1 MKSLKGYLKPGKAK
15 KEAPPPTQEM
25 AVVQPAPYRGSNRGS
40 IAASTLGTPR
50 TSRPAS
56 LYPAGDFRNSALEE
70 IIDIKCDV
78 MVNWLHQQQ
87 LESMWS
93 TGGPGEGVVLKKT
106 RDNFTCCPSEL
117 AEYRGEFFDAIRA
130 LNVRVGL
137 RTAPASTDVN
147 MATGCN
153 DHQHQGH

>member
-1 MKSLKGYLKPGKAK
+1 MKSFKNYLKPGKN
-15 KEAPPPTQEM
+15 KEAGKAQEM
-25 AVVQPAPYRGSNRGS
+25 TTVPQTLHAPPS
-40 IAASTLGTPR
+40 ISASGTGTPR

-93 TGGPGEGVVLKKT
+93 SGGPGEGVVLKKT
-106 RDNFTCCPSEL
+106 RDNFTCCPSDL
-117 AEYRGEFFDAIRA
+117 AEYRGDFFDAVRA
-130 LNVRVGL
+130 LNVRVCF
-137 RTAPASTDVN
+137 PSTSRSYCWSL
-147 MATGCN
+147 TPC
-153 DHQHQGH
+153 HRLP

>member
-1 MKSLKGYLKPGKAK
+1 MKSFKSYLKPGKAAA
-15 KEAPPPTQEM
+15 KEKESAAQEM
-25 AVVQPAPYRGSNRGS
+25 TTVQQGTRTGS
-40 IAASTLGTPR
+40 IAPSINGTPR

-93 TGGPGEGVVLKKT
+93 SGSSGEGVVLKKT

-117 AEYRGEFFDAIRA
+117 AESRGEFYDAVRM
-130 LNVRVGL
+130 LNVRV
-137 RTAPASTDVN
+137 
-147 MATGCN
+147 CC
-153 DHQHQGH
+153 HQVH

>member
-1 MKSLKGYLKPGKAK
+1 MVSLKSYFKPGKGK
-15 KEAPPPTQEM
+15 DEKTTSQEM
-25 AVVQPAPYRGSNRGS
+25 TTVQQGTRAGSVAP
-40 IAASTLGTPR
+40 STNGTPR

-93 TGGPGEGVVLKKT
+93 SGGPAEGVVLKKT

-117 AEYRGEFFDAIRA
+117 GEVRGELFDAVRA
-130 LNVRVGL
+130 LNVRVCYFSIGNL
-137 RTAPASTDVN
+137 FEKVD
-147 MATGCN
+147 
-153 DHQHQGH
+153 